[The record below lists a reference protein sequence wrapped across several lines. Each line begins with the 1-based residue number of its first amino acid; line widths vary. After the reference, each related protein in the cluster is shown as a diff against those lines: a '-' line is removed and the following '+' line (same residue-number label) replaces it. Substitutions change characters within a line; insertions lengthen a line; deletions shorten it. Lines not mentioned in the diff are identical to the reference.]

1 MAKTRVV
8 LPKTLGEYDGVPALI
23 ELFEAL
29 PERRVKRTRAYSL
42 AEILF
47 LVVSAAVSGVNTLTG
62 IEDFGNAKLEWLR
75 SFLPYEAGV
84 PSHDTI
90 GRVLGML
97 DPDALQKLFVE
108 WMQETS
114 SRIKGVVAID
124 GKTLRGAIR
133 RGDSKSFVHMVTAFG
148 AANGVV
154 YGSEKTDEKS
164 NEITAIPR
172 LLKLLHLEGAIITM
186 DAMGCQAAI
195 LEEVVERQGN
205 YVVAVKS
212 NQPTLADDISIAFAE
227 ADRKPGAGLIT
238 SSKETDGRSHG
249 RGETRRCE
257 VMDAKRWT
265 SDKAKWKTV
274 RSLVRVVYERR
285 LHGRVTEDVRYFVS
299 SIAGLTATEALA
311 ITRTHWAIENKL
323 HWVLDVVFQEDR
335 SRVWAENAA
344 ENLARLRHFA
354 LNMLRA
360 ADALPKKGI
369 SGRRN
374 LAAWSDSAREIILS
388 SFPAE

>member
-1 MAKTRVV
+1 
-8 LPKTLGEYDGVPALI
+8 LPFRKHSASTTESRLI

-47 LVVSAAVSGVNTLTG
+47 LVVAAAVSGVNTLTG
-62 IEDFGNAKLEWLR
+62 IEDFGQAKLEWFR
-75 SFLPYEAGV
+75 TILPYKSGI

-114 SRIKGVVAID
+114 RRVKGGVAID

-133 RGDSKSFVHMVTAFG
+133 PGDSKSFVHMVTAFG

-172 LLKLLHLEGAIITM
+172 LLKLLHLDGAIITM
-186 DAMGCQAAI
+186 DAMGCQTAI
-195 LEEVVERQGN
+195 LEEVVERKGN

-212 NQPTLADDISIAFAE
+212 NQPTLADDISIAFSE
-227 ADRKPGAGLIT
+227 ADRKPAARLIT

-249 RGETRRCE
+249 RGEKRRCE
-257 VMDAKRWT
+257 VIDAQRWI
-265 SDKAKWKTV
+265 SDQKKWKTV

-285 LHGRVTEDVRYFVS
+285 LQGRVTEDVRYFVS
-299 SIAGLTATEALA
+299 SIAGLTATDALA

-374 LAAWSDSAREIILS
+374 LAAWSDSARELILS